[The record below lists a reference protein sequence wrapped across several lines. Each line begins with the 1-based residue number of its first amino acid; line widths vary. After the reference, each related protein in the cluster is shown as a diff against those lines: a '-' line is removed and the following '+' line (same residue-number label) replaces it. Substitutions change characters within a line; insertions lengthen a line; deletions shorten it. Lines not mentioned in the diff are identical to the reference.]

1 MLLSLLPTNLP
12 LNFPTLFICLVLFSA
27 CPLLVVRVR
36 NLFLLQF
43 SLFDI
48 EGSAKSQFWA
58 SDICV
63 NSLFF
68 GFGGKTC

>member
-1 MLLSLLPTNLP
+1 MLPCLLPTNLP
-12 LNFPTLFICLVLFSA
+12 FYFPTPHICHVLFFA
-27 CPLLVVRVR
+27 CLLLAVRVR

-48 EGSAKSQFWA
+48 EGSAKFQFWA

-63 NSLFF
+63 NSLLF